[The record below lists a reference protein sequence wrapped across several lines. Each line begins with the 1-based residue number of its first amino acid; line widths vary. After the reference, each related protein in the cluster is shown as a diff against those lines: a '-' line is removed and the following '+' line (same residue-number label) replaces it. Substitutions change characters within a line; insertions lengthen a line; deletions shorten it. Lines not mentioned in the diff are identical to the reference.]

1 MKAKPSRRPGRARI
15 RLPVTPFRD
24 ALLAGDKARAIVL
37 SADALGLLGSRVAVF
52 SDLLQPAQ
60 YEIGELWYEGRIG
73 VADEHR
79 ATSIVEAVVNS
90 LPPTRSADPV
100 PRGSR
105 CLLAALGEEQHVLG
119 MKVFKLALDDEG
131 WTTQWLGGRVPLDE
145 VLDAV
150 RARPPQVVAL
160 SAAYLPDVQPLKLA
174 IARLKAMGARVLVG
188 GAAFNRIPD
197 LWARLGADG
206 HGSDARVSVVL
217 ARRML
222 ER

>member
-1 MKAKPSRRPGRARI
+1 M
-15 RLPVTPFRD
+15 PVAPFLD
-24 ALLAGDKARAIVL
+24 ALLAGDRARALVL
-37 SADALGLLGSRVAVF
+37 SSDALALLGSRVAVF

-60 YEIGELWYEGRIG
+60 HEIGELWYEGRIG

-79 ATSIVEAVVNS
+79 ATSIVEAVINL

-105 CLLAALGEEQHVLG
+105 CLLAALGGEQHVLG
-119 MKVFKLALDDEG
+119 LKVLKLALEDEG
-131 WTTQWLGGRVPLDE
+131 WTTPWLGGRTALDE

-150 RARPPQVVAL
+150 RAKPPQVVAL
-160 SAAYLPDVQPLKLA
+160 SAAYLPAVEPLKVA
-174 IARLKAMGARVLVG
+174 IGALKAMGPRVLVG
-188 GAAFNRIPD
+188 GAAFNRVPD
-197 LWARLGADG
+197 LWVRLGADG
-206 HGSDARVSVVL
+206 HGSDARVSLVL

>member
-1 MKAKPSRRPGRARI
+1 MKAKSLRRPGRARI
-15 RLPVTPFRD
+15 RLPVTPFLD
-24 ALLAGDKARAIVL
+24 ALLAGDRARAIVL
-37 SADALGLLGSRVAVF
+37 SADALALLGSRVAVF
-52 SDLLQPAQ
+52 ADLLQPAQ

-79 ATSIVEAVVNS
+79 ATSIVEAVVSS
-90 LPPTRSADPV
+90 LPPTPSADPV

-119 MKVFKLALDDEG
+119 LKVFKQALEDEG
-131 WTTQWLGGRVPLDE
+131 WTTQWLGGRTSLDE

-150 RARPPQVVAL
+150 RTRPPHVVAL
-160 SAAYLPDVQPLKLA
+160 SAAYLPEVQPLKLA
-174 IARLKAMGARVLVG
+174 IERLKAIGPRVLVG
-188 GAAFNRIPD
+188 GAAFNRVPD
-197 LWARLGADG
+197 LWVRLGADG
-206 HGSDARVSVVL
+206 HGSDARISIVL